1 MRIYLNEGNDIKNAA
16 QMVDAM
22 RSSGVVSGLHVT
34 LCEME
39 NPRTSTNVKFDGVSG
54 CRTSNMAKIVLQR
67 GRHMVLDLVRPS
79 N

>member
-22 RSSGVVSGLHVT
+22 RSSGGVSILHVT

-39 NPRTSTNVKFDGVSG
+39 NPLTSTNVKFDGVSG
-54 CRTSNMAKIVLQR
+54 VSNVEYGEDCIITLE
-67 GRHMVLDLVRPS
+67 GIWYWTW
-79 N
+79 